1 MDGTV
6 IEQRVRAILSEELG
20 VPEDAIFSDARL
32 TVELSADSMD
42 VHSLVMALED
52 EFNVEIPDHDLG
64 ELQTVRQLT
73 HYLAV
78 RVGGAA
84 A

>member
-1 MDGTV
+1 MDLT
-6 IEQRVRAILSEELG
+6 IEQRIRAVLSQELA
-20 VPEDAIFSDARL
+20 VAEADIFSDARIKDDL
-32 TVELSADSMD
+32 GADSHD
-42 VHSLVMALED
+42 TYSLVMALED